1 MPGDAFGCA
10 GKTYS
15 SFGLG
20 KPTGLGLPGESTGYF
35 PFSRHRWADI
45 ERATFAFGYGLRV
58 TLLQLARAY
67 ATLGA
72 CGVYHPLSV
81 TRLSAPVYGEQVADP
96 KLADAVIRMMES
108 DVLPGGSGV
117 RAAVPGYRLAIK
129 TGTAEKLGAGGKY
142 DGGAYYLYG
151 RRRAGE
157 PS

>member
-1 MPGDAFGCA
+1 MPSGCA

-35 PFSRHRWADI
+35 RSVAIDGLILR
-45 ERATFAFGYGLRV
+45 RATFAFGYGLRV

-81 TRLSAPVYGEQVADP
+81 TRLSALVYGEQVADP

-108 DVLPGGSGV
+108 DGTRREVAWGESCTGLPSGN
-117 RAAVPGYRLAIK
+117 K
-129 TGTAEKLGAGGKY
+129 TGTAENLGASGKI
-142 DGGAYYLYG
+142 
-151 RRRAGE
+151 
-157 PS
+157 